1 MYFDAHKQRQRQS
14 SCIPAR
20 MTLQLK
26 LLKDGTLPTMR
37 YGNWGSGCRGIV
49 GRRVPLGG
57 VVGPLVVLGLGVGWV
72 VVVLVVAAGLVD
84 WASVSVSHH
93 LLLGPYCH
101 AAPRARRRMRRTVYC
116 FCMRIT
122 DSCLK
127 EQHKRHSIHINPSEG
142 NTQSPSKNIYT
153 DTL

>member
-20 MTLQLK
+20 NTLQLK
-26 LLKDGTLPTMR
+26 LLKYGTLPTMR

-84 WASVSVSHH
+84 WASVSVSHR

-122 DSCLK
+122 DCCLK
-127 EQHKRHSIHINPSEG
+127 EQQKRHSIQINPSEG
-142 NTQSPSKNIYT
+142 DRQSPGKDIYS
-153 DTL
+153 DTV